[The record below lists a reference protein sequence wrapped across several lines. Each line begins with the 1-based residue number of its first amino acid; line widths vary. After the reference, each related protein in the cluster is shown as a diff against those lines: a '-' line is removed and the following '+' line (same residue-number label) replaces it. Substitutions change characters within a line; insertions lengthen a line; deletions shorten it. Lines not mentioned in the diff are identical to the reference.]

1 MNNKDNPDEID
12 YNEWLKRQ
20 NYFLNENNKNLKKK
34 LIEAEEYID
43 YLLNKLKLLDKKILH
58 EKVICFINCIF
69 IIIRYFNS
77 SLLCRW
83 L

>member
-12 YNEWLKRQ
+12 YNEWQKRQ

-43 YLLNKLKLLDKKILH
+43 YLLNKLKLLDKKI
-58 EKVICFINCIF
+58 
-69 IIIRYFNS
+69 
-77 SLLCRW
+77 
-83 L
+83 

>member
-1 MNNKDNPDEID
+1 MNKKDNPDEID

-43 YLLNKLKLLDKKILH
+43 YLLNKLKLLDKKI
-58 EKVICFINCIF
+58 
-69 IIIRYFNS
+69 
-77 SLLCRW
+77 
-83 L
+83 

>member
-12 YNEWLKRQ
+12 YNEWLKKQ

-43 YLLNKLKLLDKKILH
+43 YLLNKLKLLDKKI
-58 EKVICFINCIF
+58 
-69 IIIRYFNS
+69 
-77 SLLCRW
+77 
-83 L
+83 

>member
-1 MNNKDNPDEID
+1 MNSKENPEEID

-43 YLLNKLKLLDKKILH
+43 YLLNKLKLLDKKI
-58 EKVICFINCIF
+58 
-69 IIIRYFNS
+69 
-77 SLLCRW
+77 
-83 L
+83 

>member
-1 MNNKDNPDEID
+1 MNNKDNHDEID

-43 YLLNKLKLLDKKILH
+43 YLLNKLKLLDKKI
-58 EKVICFINCIF
+58 
-69 IIIRYFNS
+69 
-77 SLLCRW
+77 
-83 L
+83 